1 MNTSTEDLEDES
13 DTDTE
18 ATEIDTESPDQPAA
32 DPFADVPAGITE
44 AQLSEA
50 ERKHYEAIKRANI
63 EVANAQ
69 SIYDRANSAAKAAKK
84 ELELAGLE
92 LSTLIS
98 DGPQLPNPQMELPF
112 DDPDSGDEP
121 AVNPDAWKE
130 TPIGDVL
137 KLTASQREK
146 LEAAGIATLGRFEFV
161 RAGSDPDFPRG
172 LRSIKG
178 FGEKTIDAMENDVVE
193 WLAKNVREAEENVE

>member
-1 MNTSTEDLEDES
+1 MNHSTEELEDEP
-13 DTDTE
+13 DTDAEPQGIDAESSGE
-18 ATEIDTESPDQPAA
+18 AAA

-69 SIYDRANSAAKAAKK
+69 SVYDRANSAAKAAKK

-98 DGPQLPNPQMELPF
+98 DGPQVPSPQMELPF
-112 DDPDSGDEP
+112 GDPDSVDGP
-121 AVNPDAWKE
+121 AADQDAWKE
-130 TPIGDVL
+130 TPICDVL

-146 LEAAGIATLGRFEFV
+146 LEAAGISTLGRFEFV

-172 LRSIKG
+172 LQSIKG

-193 WLAKNVREAEENVE
+193 WLSKNVREPESDE